1 MRIDEDAYLIA
12 SGVLGAGYTHEA
24 DCNVYAVRCGSEY
37 ALIDSGVGIDAEQL
51 ASNLQA
57 DGIAES
63 SVRQLLLTH
72 KHLDHAGGAHWFR
85 SRFGL
90 EVCASAQT
98 AAALESGDE
107 EAISLGAAKRAG
119 IYAGGVEF
127 HACKVDRLIED
138 GDTWSVSGFAFHAI
152 CTPGHSE
159 DMLSYLVH
167 KPGRTLLFSGDT
179 VFHGGRILISD
190 IHDCDVP
197 AYSQSIKKLA
207 RIPVDALFP
216 GHGMWTVRGGGAHLA
231 KATEYLDKILLPPNL
246 I

>member
-1 MRIDEDAYLIA
+1 M
-12 SGVLGAGYTHEA
+12 
-24 DCNVYAVRCGSEY
+24 
-37 ALIDSGVGIDAEQL
+37 DSEQL
-51 ASNLQA
+51 ASNLQE

-63 SVRQLLLTH
+63 SVRLLLLTH
-72 KHLDHAGGAHWFR
+72 KHLDHAGGAYWFR
-85 SRFGL
+85 GRFGL

-119 IYAGGVEF
+119 IYAQNTEF
-127 HACKVDRLIED
+127 RACKVDRLLAD
-138 GDTWSVSGFAFHAI
+138 GDTWTFGGAAI
-152 CTPGHSE
+152 QAVRTPGHSE
-159 DMLSYLVH
+159 DMLSYVVH
-167 KPGRTLLFSGDT
+167 KPGRTLLFGGDT

-190 IHDCDVP
+190 IYDCDVP

-231 KATEYLDKILLPPNL
+231 KATEYLDKLLLPPNL

>member
-1 MRIDEDAYLIA
+1 MRIDEDVFLIA
-12 SGVLGAGYTHEA
+12 SGALGAGYTHES
-24 DCNVYAVRCGSEY
+24 DCNAYAVRCGSEY
-37 ALIDSGVGIDAEQL
+37 ALIDSGVGIDSEQL

-63 SVRQLLLTH
+63 SVRHLLLTH

-119 IYAGGVEF
+119 IYAADIKF
-127 HACKVDRLIED
+127 RACKVDRVIAD
-138 GDTWSVSGFAFHAI
+138 GDTWNLGGVAIQAI

-190 IHDCDVP
+190 IYDCDVP

-231 KATEYLDKILLPPNL
+231 KATEYLDKLLLPPNL

>member
-1 MRIDEDAYLIA
+1 MRIDEDVYLIA
-12 SGVLGAGYTHEA
+12 SGALGAGYTHES
-24 DCNVYAVRCGSEY
+24 DCNVYAVRCGNEY
-37 ALIDSGVGIDAEQL
+37 ALIDSGVGIRCELL

-57 DGIAES
+57 DGIAEF

-90 EVCASAQT
+90 EVCASVQA

-107 EAISLGAAKRAG
+107 EAISLSAAKRAG
-119 IYAGGVEF
+119 IYAGDTEF
-127 HACKVDRLIED
+127 HACKVDRLIAD
-138 GDTWSVSGFAFHAI
+138 GDTWTFGGAAIQAI

-159 DMLSYLVH
+159 DMVSYVVH
-167 KPGRTLLFSGDT
+167 KAGRTLLFSGDT

-190 IHDCDVP
+190 IYDCDVP

-207 RIPVDALFP
+207 RVPVDALFP
-216 GHGMWTVRGGGAHLA
+216 GHGMWTVHGGGAHLA
-231 KATEYLDKILLPPNL
+231 KATEYLDKLLLPPNL

>member
-1 MRIDEDAYLIA
+1 MRIDEDVYLIA
-12 SGVLGAGYTHEA
+12 SGALGAGYTHES
-24 DCNVYAVRCGSEY
+24 DCNVYVVRSGNEY
-37 ALIDSGVGIDAEQL
+37 ALIDSGVGIDSEQL

-98 AAALESGDE
+98 AAAMESGDE

-119 IYAGGVEF
+119 IYAQNTEF
-127 HACKVDRLIED
+127 RACKVDRLIAD
-138 GDTWSVSGFAFHAI
+138 GDTWTLGGAVIHAI

-159 DMLSYLVH
+159 DMLSYVVH
-167 KPGRTLLFSGDT
+167 KPGSTLLFSGDT
-179 VFHGGRILISD
+179 LFHGGRILISD
-190 IHDCDVP
+190 IYDCDVS
-197 AYSQSIKKLA
+197 AYSRSLKRLA

-231 KATEYLDKILLPPNL
+231 KATEYLDKLLLPPNL